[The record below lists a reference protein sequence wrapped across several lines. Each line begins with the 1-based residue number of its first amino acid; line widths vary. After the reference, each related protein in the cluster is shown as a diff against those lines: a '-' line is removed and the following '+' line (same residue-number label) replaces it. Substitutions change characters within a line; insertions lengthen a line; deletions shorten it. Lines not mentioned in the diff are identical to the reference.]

1 MAEDKINIYKRNQ
14 KYLFNEDIQRKITA
28 EINNQIPNLVKE
40 LLEEEEYVPEQIRI
54 TTNKLPK
61 SIRKE
66 IATRKRNQSSS
77 SYPNILIDIID
88 ESFTSNETNLTKK
101 IQDIIENESATQLY
115 YLKETLAQ
123 LDEFLLSLKV
133 ANDLD

>member
-1 MAEDKINIYKRNQ
+1 MSEDKINIYKRNQ
-14 KYLFNEDIQRKITA
+14 KYLFNEDIQRKVTA
-28 EINNQIPNLVKE
+28 EFNNQLPNLVKE

-88 ESFTSNETNLTKK
+88 ESFTSNETSLTKK